1 MSLHL
6 SILNE
11 SINHIMKKTTIGLIA
26 ALVLII
32 SACNTKNQESKDIEK
47 PIRANDYLGQKTPG
61 LIPEPFAP
69 GLVTTEYWEYGGVF
83 TPDLTEFYFLASG
96 GEYEASTFVV
106 FQYVD
111 GDWVKS
117 AVSPRVGQPTFS
129 PDGKI
134 MHLGRRYM
142 EQTPTGWS
150 EVKTL
155 DAPFNDQLIMRLS
168 VATNGTY
175 YFDTYDKDNPEFPIR
190 YSRLINGTYEE
201 PKPLDKAINTGTQ
214 LNHPFIAPDESY
226 LLWDAKREDGH
237 GNSDIYI
244 SFKQKDGSW
253 GNAINLGDKVNTDA
267 WEAAASVT
275 PDGKYLFFNRNMGSD
290 DYENVDIFWVDAQL
304 IENLRPKS

>member
-1 MSLHL
+1 MRTTTLFSLAIVL
-6 SILNE
+6 SVN
-11 SINHIMKKTTIGLIA
+11 SVFAQDTND
-26 ALVLII
+26 
-32 SACNTKNQESKDIEK
+32 NTNTLPPLEDL
-47 PIRANDYLGQKTPG
+47 YLGQTPPG
-61 LIPEPFAP
+61 VDPTPFAP
-69 GLVTTEYWEYGGVF
+69 GMVSTPNYEYGGVF
-83 TPDLTEFYFLASG
+83 TPDMTAFYFIASG
-96 GEYEASTFVV
+96 GEYEASTFLV
-106 FQYVD
+106 FEYIE

-117 AVSPRVGQPTFS
+117 VVSPRVGQPTFS
-129 PDGKI
+129 PDGKT

-142 EQTPTGWS
+142 EHTPTGWS
-150 EVKTL
+150 EIKTL
-155 DAPFNDQLIMRLS
+155 DAPFNDLLIMRLS

-175 YFDTYDKDNPEFPIR
+175 YFDTYDKDNLEFPIR

-226 LLWDAKREDGH
+226 ILWDAKREDGH

-253 GNAINLGDKVNTDA
+253 GEALNLGDKVNTEA

-304 IENLRPKS
+304 IENLRPNP